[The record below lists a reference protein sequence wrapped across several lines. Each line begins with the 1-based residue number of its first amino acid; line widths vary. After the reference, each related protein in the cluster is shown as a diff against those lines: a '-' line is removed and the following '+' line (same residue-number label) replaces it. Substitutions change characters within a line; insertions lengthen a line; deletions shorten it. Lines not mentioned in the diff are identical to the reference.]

1 MSSESKATRLRQK
14 AEWEVKLERRTAL
27 LSGKGID
34 EKKIARDILI
44 KALKSKIRESQV
56 RLDAIAANEKRT
68 EELAAAKAARLAA
81 PKEEAPKP
89 QKAAEPPAEESKP
102 KKKKKK
108 EEAAQ
113 PQA

>member
-1 MSSESKATRLRQK
+1 MSSESRETRLSQK
-14 AEWEVKLERRTAL
+14 AQWEAQLGRRTAL

-34 EKKIARDILI
+34 EKKIARDVLVKKL
-44 KALKSKIRESQV
+44 KAKIRESQV
-56 RLDAIAANEKRT
+56 RLDAIAANVKRT
-68 EELAAAKAARLAA
+68 EELAAAKAARLAT

-89 QKAAEPPAEESKP
+89 QKAPEPPAEEAKP